1 MIRVGADGRLDAQL
15 VDEAVPQSADDRA
28 LFETVLA
35 AVRSDVPASIPLAGG
50 RGWVQGE
57 RRSTPLGER
66 VVGEQRLRGTQV
78 EARVFGVDPEAGQ
91 FLHLTT
97 LEVWTDLASGHPVV
111 VYGEQAF
118 STGEADPQHV
128 DVLVE
133 PLA

>member
-1 MIRVGADGRLDAQL
+1 MQSEDSGRERSTQDRGDRVELEGSSHVA
-15 VDEAVPQSADDRA
+15 RA
-28 LFETVLA
+28 LGA
-35 AVRSDVPASIPLAGG
+35 RH
-50 RGWVQGE
+50 RGC
-57 RRSTPLGER
+57 
-66 VVGEQRLRGTQV
+66 EQRLRGTQV